1 MPQRAPPSR
10 PFASAPNRAGPVR
23 LFASVPRSPPSTQER
38 RPRPSANEPGP
49 QDGAALNDA
58 AAHRAAI
65 VIDQPSDCHV
75 AQRSFRDKG
84 DAPRNCA
91 RASAVQSTKANR
103 NVVESCNIDQTTF
116 GSPAHNKAVNAGL
129 DPGSIAAFVDLIHLD
144 ALLEVEAC
152 FRRSSVTSIVQP
164 RRLQHDDE
172 LAEARWRAG
181 VVGRYQERTAKLQS
195 VIADTNDA
203 THATCLLANKDS
215 PQALAESM
223 RTAAG
228 AEPSHP
234 SGLSDAFQ
242 RTVTAGI
249 LGPSKVR

>member
-49 QDGAALNDA
+49 QDGASLNDA

-65 VIDQPSDCHV
+65 VIGEPSGCLI

-91 RASAVQSTKANR
+91 SASAVQSTEANR
-103 NVVESCNIDQTTF
+103 RVVVSCNIDQTTF
-116 GSPAHNKAVNAGL
+116 GSPAHNKANAGP

-223 RTAAG
+223 R
-228 AEPSHP
+228 SHC
-234 SGLSDAFQ
+234 GLRRAQ
-242 RTVTAGI
+242 NPHTLQA
-249 LGPSKVR
+249 

>member
-1 MPQRAPPSR
+1 
-10 PFASAPNRAGPVR
+10 
-23 LFASVPRSPPSTQER
+23 
-38 RPRPSANEPGP
+38 
-49 QDGAALNDA
+49 LNDA

-152 FRRSSVTSIVQP
+152 FLKSSVTAIEQPTEP
-164 RRLQHDDE
+164 RRLQHDDA

-181 VVGRYQERTAKLQS
+181 VVGPYRERMAKLQS
-195 VIADTNDA
+195 VIADTNDSDA
-203 THATCLLANKDS
+203 SHAVTRPTRMVPVDADLPYDL
-215 PQALAESM
+215 
-223 RTAAG
+223 
-228 AEPSHP
+228 P
-234 SGLSDAFQ
+234 SGPRL
-242 RTVTAGI
+242 
-249 LGPSKVR
+249 